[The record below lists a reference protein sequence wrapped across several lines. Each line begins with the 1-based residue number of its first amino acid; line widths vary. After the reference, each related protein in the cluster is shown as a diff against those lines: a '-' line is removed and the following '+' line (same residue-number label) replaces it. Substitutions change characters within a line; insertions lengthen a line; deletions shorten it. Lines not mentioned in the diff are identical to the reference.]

1 MDYSSLWHPGFA
13 EEEKMDIN
21 ILLALQD
28 FRNGAGAFLA
38 GFFSKMTWL
47 GELNTALIIMALLYW
62 CVSKDFGAYL
72 LMGWSGNR
80 LVNGML
86 KVTVCAYRPWIRD
99 TRVVPYGDSI
109 TTATGYSFPSGHTMN
124 AATVYGGGAVRKDLP
139 RVLRIVLGL
148 LVLLVAFSRNYLG
161 VHTPQDVL
169 VGAAAGILV
178 MWLTVK
184 LMEWVK
190 IHPEKD
196 LLVVCIGV
204 GLAIAVA
211 IYAAVKPY
219 PVDKDA
225 AGKVLVE
232 GAKMANDTF
241 KGVGWCAAF
250 LTGWI
255 LERRFVQFSTDISMV
270 KRFTRLAV
278 GLLSYYAVSLI
289 FVPAVKN
296 WISGAPGTFVS
307 CYLQMLYVAFIFPW
321 ILKRFEK
328 TDSEQ
333 SGF

>member
-1 MDYSSLWHPGFA
+1 
-13 EEEKMDIN
+13 MDIE

-28 FRNGAGAFLA
+28 FRNGPGAFLA
-38 GFFSKMTWL
+38 GFLSKMTWL
-47 GELNTALIIMALLYW
+47 GELNTAIVILALIYW
-62 CVSKDFGAYL
+62 CVSKDFGTYL

-99 TRVVPYGDSI
+99 ARVLPYGDSI

-124 AATVYGGGAVRKDLP
+124 AATIFGGGAVRKDIP
-139 RVLRIVLGL
+139 RALRAVLGL

-169 VGAAAGILV
+169 VGIAAGTLV
-178 MWLTVK
+178 MYLTVK
-184 LMEWVK
+184 LMHWIKV
-190 IHPEKD
+190 HPEKD
-196 LLVVCIGV
+196 ILVVCIGV
-204 GLAIAVA
+204 GLAVLVA

-219 PVDKDA
+219 PTDTDA
-225 AGKVLVE
+225 AGRVIVE

-241 KGVGWCAAF
+241 KGVGWSVGF

-255 LERRFVQFSTDISMV
+255 LERRFVQFSTDIPMM
-270 KRFTRLAV
+270 KRITRLTY
-278 GLLSYYAVSLI
+278 GLLTYYVVSLI
-289 FVPAVKN
+289 FVPLVKA

-321 ILKRFEK
+321 LLKRFE
-328 TDSEQ
+328 
-333 SGF
+333 

>member
-1 MDYSSLWHPGFA
+1 
-13 EEEKMDIN
+13 MDIE

-28 FRNGAGAFLA
+28 FRNGPGAFLA

-47 GELNTALIIMALLYW
+47 GELNTALAIMALIYW
-62 CVSKDFGAYL
+62 CVSKDFGTYL

-99 TRVVPYGDSI
+99 ARVLPYGDSI

-124 AATVYGGGAVRKDLP
+124 AATIFGGGAVRKDIP
-139 RVLRIVLGL
+139 RALRSVLGL

-169 VGAAAGILV
+169 VGIVAGILV
-178 MWLTVK
+178 MYLTVK
-184 LMEWVK
+184 LMQWIKV
-190 IHPEKD
+190 HPEKD
-196 LLVVCIGV
+196 ILVVCIGV
-204 GLAIAVA
+204 GLAVLVA

-219 PVDKDA
+219 PTDTDA
-225 AGKVLVE
+225 AGRVIVE

-241 KGVGWCAAF
+241 KGVGWSVGF

-255 LERRFVQFSTDISMV
+255 LERRFVQFSTDIPMM
-270 KRFTRLAV
+270 KRITRLTY
-278 GLLSYYAVSLI
+278 GLLTYYVVSLI
-289 FVPAVKN
+289 FVPLVKA

-321 ILKRFEK
+321 LLKRFE
-328 TDSEQ
+328 
-333 SGF
+333 

>member
-99 TRVVPYGDSI
+99 ARVVPYGDSI

-289 FVPAVKN
+289 FVPAVKD

>member
-1 MDYSSLWHPGFA
+1 
-13 EEEKMDIN
+13 MDIE

-28 FRNGAGAFLA
+28 FRNGPGAFLA
-38 GFFSKMTWL
+38 GFLSKMTWL
-47 GELNTALIIMALLYW
+47 GELNTAIVILALIYW
-62 CVSKDFGAYL
+62 CVSKDFGTYL

-99 TRVVPYGDSI
+99 ARVLPYGDSI

-124 AATVYGGGAVRKDLP
+124 AATIFGGGAVRKDIP
-139 RVLRIVLGL
+139 RALRSVLGL

-169 VGAAAGILV
+169 VGIVAGILV
-178 MWLTVK
+178 MYLTVK
-184 LMEWVK
+184 LMQWIKV
-190 IHPEKD
+190 HPEKD
-196 LLVVCIGV
+196 ILVVCIGV
-204 GLAIAVA
+204 GLAVLVA

-219 PVDKDA
+219 PTDTDA
-225 AGKVLVE
+225 AGRVIVE

-241 KGVGWCAAF
+241 KGVGWSVGF

-255 LERRFVQFSTDISMV
+255 LERRFVQFSTDIPMM
-270 KRFTRLAV
+270 KRITRLTY
-278 GLLSYYAVSLI
+278 GLLTYYVVSLI
-289 FVPAVKN
+289 FVPLVKA

-321 ILKRFEK
+321 LLKRFE
-328 TDSEQ
+328 
-333 SGF
+333 

>member
-1 MDYSSLWHPGFA
+1 
-13 EEEKMDIN
+13 MDIN

-28 FRNGAGAFLA
+28 FRNGTGAFLA
-38 GFFSKMTWL
+38 AFLSKMTWL
-47 GELNTALIIMALLYW
+47 GETNTAIVIMALLYW
-62 CVSKDFGAYL
+62 CVSKDFGTYF

-99 TRVVPYGDSI
+99 ARVLPYGDSI

-124 AATVYGGGAVRKDLP
+124 AATIFGGGAVRKDIP
-139 RVLRIVLGL
+139 RALRSVLGL

-169 VGAAAGILV
+169 VGIVAGILV
-178 MWLTVK
+178 MYLTVK
-184 LMEWVK
+184 LMQWIKV
-190 IHPEKD
+190 HPEKD
-196 LLVVCIGV
+196 ILVVCIGV
-204 GLAIAVA
+204 GLAVLVA

-219 PVDKDA
+219 PTDTDA
-225 AGKVLVE
+225 AGRVIVE

-241 KGVGWCAAF
+241 KGVGWSVGF

-255 LERRFVQFSTDISMV
+255 LERRFVQFSTDIPMM
-270 KRFTRLAV
+270 KRITRLTY
-278 GLLSYYAVSLI
+278 GLLTYYVVSLI
-289 FVPAVKN
+289 FVPLVKA

-321 ILKRFEK
+321 LLKRFE
-328 TDSEQ
+328 
-333 SGF
+333 

>member
-1 MDYSSLWHPGFA
+1 
-13 EEEKMDIN
+13 MDIN
-21 ILLALQD
+21 ILLTLQE

-38 GFFSKMTWL
+38 GFLSKMTWL
-47 GELNTALIIMALLYW
+47 GELNTAIVIMALIYW
-62 CVSKDFGAYL
+62 CVSKDFGAYF

-99 TRVVPYGDSI
+99 ARIVPHGDSI

-124 AATVYGGGAVRKDLP
+124 AATVFGGGAVRKDIP
-139 RVLRIVLGL
+139 RVLRVLLGS
-148 LVLLVAFSRNYLG
+148 LVLLVAFSRTFLG

-169 VGAAAGILV
+169 VGAAAGTLV
-178 MWLTVK
+178 MYLTMK
-184 LMEWVK
+184 LMQWVK

-196 LLVVCIGV
+196 ILVVCIGV

-219 PVDKDA
+219 PVDTDST
-225 AGKVLVE
+225 GKVLVE

-255 LERRFVQFSTDISMV
+255 LERRFVQFSTNISMI
-270 KRFTRLAV
+270 KRMTRLTI
-278 GLLSYYAVSLI
+278 GLMSYYVVSLI
-289 FVPAVKN
+289 FVPVIKN
-296 WISGAPGTFVS
+296 WISGMPGTFVS
-307 CYLQMLYVAFIFPW
+307 CYLQMFYVSFIFPW
-321 ILKRFEK
+321 IIKRFEK
-328 TDSEQ
+328 SWVAEQ
-333 SGF
+333 H